1 LPLPAVDFQE
11 VLAAA
16 LAYGAAGESSHRGR
30 LASRKALLRW
40 ERHCK
45 DGGWDPWEAP
55 WQAFRELWLARRAD
69 GRPLATAT
77 ITGTAGC
84 VASEYVRRGLT
95 PAHKKPE
102 NAGEW
107 KRLSAGHSRTTIDR
121 RESAV
126 VPMLRADALALVSAK
141 LPWPV
146 SARRRMT
153 GYLLMLDGVPIPVLE
168 RLTNADVAI
177 NGDGSVSVGVVRIR
191 CDHLERARGVP
202 WDCSACSLLDLLAET
217 KPEGFLL
224 REGSTRCYTSNL
236 VRRMRQAF
244 PGLAGT
250 GRPEEGLSDW
260 EMAGLRRALVLY
272 SHCTID
278 DVKGS
283 SLGRNRAHVGLRW
296 ARARAWTAVA
306 WTCGLR
312 MGADT
317 ERLSRALVRPD
328 VAGRGWEISLGQT
341 KDDPWGSNKATVR
354 AFYWPSEGGPSVAQ
368 ALAEY
373 VCVRDAMA
381 GIDGLPVFSRLRPGR
396 PGRARTPGSGTI
408 PDDGAKAPKRDLDL
422 LSKLAGLAP
431 IFTSYSPRKGY
442 AAQAEA
448 DGWPVEDI
456 QEGLRHAHLS
466 TTIDHYMPKR
476 SPKSIAE
483 KAIAALDETKGHV
496 A

>member
-1 LPLPAVDFQE
+1 MPLPVVDFQE

-16 LAYGAAGESSHRGR
+16 LAYGAAGESSHRGK

-45 DGGWDPWEAP
+45 AGGWDPWEAP
-55 WQAFRELWLARRAD
+55 WQAFRELWLLRRAD
-69 GRPLATAT
+69 GRPLATGT
-77 ITGTAGC
+77 IAGTAGC
-84 VASEYVRRGLT
+84 VASEYARRGLT
-95 PAHKKPE
+95 PAHRRPE

-107 KRLSAGHSRTTIDR
+107 KRLSAGHSRTIDR

-153 GYLLMLDGVPIPVLE
+153 GYLLMLDGVPLPVLE
-168 RLTNADVAI
+168 RLTSDDVAI
-177 NGDGSVSVGVVRIR
+177 NGDGSVSIGVVWIR

-202 WDCSACSLLDLLAET
+202 WACSACSLLDLVADA
-217 KPEGFLL
+217 KPGGLLL

-236 VRRMRQAF
+236 LRRMRQAF
-244 PGLAGT
+244 PGLAGS
-250 GRPEEGLSDW
+250 GMPEEGLSDW
-260 EMAGLRRALVLY
+260 QLAGLRRALVLS

-278 DVKGS
+278 DVKEGS

-328 VAGRGWEISLGQT
+328 AAGRGWEISLGQT
-341 KDDPWGSNKATVR
+341 KDDPWGAKATVR

-373 VCVRDAMA
+373 VCVRDALA
-381 GIDGLPVFSRLRPGR
+381 GIDDLPVFSRLWPGR
-396 PGRARTPGSGTI
+396 PGRARTPGSGAI
-408 PDDGAKAPKRDLDL
+408 PDDAAKAPKRDLDL
-422 LSKLAGLAP
+422 LAKLAGLDP
-431 IFTSYSPRKGY
+431 VFTSYSPRKGY
-442 AAQAEA
+442 AAQSDA
-448 DGWPVEDI
+448 DGRPVEDI
-456 QEGLRHAHLS
+456 QEGLRHASLS
-466 TTIDHYMPKR
+466 TTIDHYMPRKC
-476 SPKSIAE
+476 PKSIAE
-483 KAIAALDETKGHV
+483 KAIKAFDETKGHV